1 MTQNFEQNLVTAIQ
15 EVVASIDPNYT
26 FDKERN
32 CYVAH
37 DKERQ
42 DSVIMFAYEKP
53 FVDFFGHKNTS
64 VSTSTNIFQETFV
77 LFDKDSVNDM
87 KEVITRQTNYVRS
100 SDKVRQLI
108 EDSFPELQNPK
119 FNDYTFLD
127 QTEMTVY
134 SDNIAPFKVSL
145 TWDEEYTTN
154 PDKVADITVAFLDSD
169 LQNFEPAYTVGL
181 GESQYAE
188 AIYDYP
194 VYHPQKAILL
204 DNVSGLHDP
213 QIKESLT
220 SIFDEYY
227 KSMEPK
233 NHQLL
238 HDFYQEYNK
247 GFSARN
253 MQVQLSPTLL
263 VDPAQEKEE
272 DCFSLETTTLDGQHS
287 VNYYLAKRDNNLE
300 LIENDYEYHTARTF
314 NIAEH
319 NGSVPETLS
328 YMLDELS
335 SDLPGMAP
343 RHIRDIEPFLKP
355 DKKASF
361 NRNDYR
367 SPLESDNKD
376 KSGTHITSGLQL
388 FEPDEFFELDKKSD
402 YTELIKNRLPQEEPD
417 NDDDLDLPF

>member
-1 MTQNFEQNLVTAIQ
+1 MTQNFEQNLTQAIQ

-42 DSVIMFAYEKP
+42 DSVITFTYEKP

-64 VSTSTNIFQETFV
+64 VSATAGIFHDTSV
-77 LFDKDSVNDM
+77 LFDKDSLKDM
-87 KEVITRQTNYVRS
+87 KEVIAHQTNYVRS

-119 FNDYTFLD
+119 FNGYSFLD

-169 LQNFEPAYTVGL
+169 LQNFEPVYTLGL

-204 DNVSGLHDP
+204 DKVSGLHDP

-227 KSMEPK
+227 KSMEPE

-253 MQVQLSPTLL
+253 MRVQLSPTLL

-272 DCFSLETTTLDGQHS
+272 DCFSLEATTLDGQNS
-287 VNYYLAKRDNNLE
+287 VNYYLTKRDNNLE
-300 LIENDYEYHTARTF
+300 LIENDYGYHTAHTF
-314 NIAEH
+314 DIADH
-319 NGSVPETLS
+319 NNSVPETLS

-335 SDLPGMAP
+335 TDLPGMAP

-355 DKKASF
+355 DKKAGF
-361 NRNDYR
+361 DRNDYR

-376 KSGTHITSGLQL
+376 KSGTHITSMFQL
-388 FEPDEFFELDKKSD
+388 SEPDEFFELDKKSD

>member
-1 MTQNFEQNLVTAIQ
+1 MSTEFEQNLTTAMKQ
-15 EVVASIDPNYT
+15 VLESIDPNYT
-26 FDKERN
+26 FDKEHN
-32 CYVAH
+32 CYIAH

-64 VSTSTNIFQETFV
+64 VSISTNIFQDTFV

-87 KEVITRQTNYVRS
+87 EEVITRQTNYVRS

-108 EDSFPELQNPK
+108 EDSFPQLQNPK
-119 FNDYTFLD
+119 FNEYSLLD
-127 QTEMTVY
+127 QTELTVY

-154 PDKVADITVAFLDSD
+154 PDKVADITVAFLDSY
-169 LQNFEPAYTVGL
+169 LQNFEPAYTIGL

-188 AIYDYP
+188 AIYNYP
-194 VYHPQKAILL
+194 VYHEQRTILL
-204 DNVSGLHDP
+204 DKVSGLHDS

-227 KSMEPK
+227 ASMEPK

-253 MQVQLSPTLL
+253 MSIQLSPTIL
-263 VDPAQEKEE
+263 VDPTQEKEE
-272 DCFSLETTTLDGQHS
+272 DCFSLEATTLDDQNS
-287 VNYYLAKRDNNLE
+287 VNYYLVKRGNNLE
-300 LIENDYEYHTARTF
+300 LIENDYGYHTARTF
-314 NIAEH
+314 DISEH
-319 NGSVPETLS
+319 NSSVPETLS
-328 YMLDELS
+328 HMLDELS

-343 RHIRDIEPFLKP
+343 RHICDIEPFLKP
-355 DKKASF
+355 DKKTGF

-376 KSGTHITSGLQL
+376 KSDTHITSMRQL
-388 FEPDEFFELDKKSD
+388 FEPDPYFKLDKKSNL
-402 YTELIKNRLPQEEPD
+402 TELIKSRLPEDEPN

>member
-1 MTQNFEQNLVTAIQ
+1 MLLTIKKDRIRSLHLLTKNRSL
-15 EVVASIDPNYT
+15 T
-26 FDKERN
+26 FSD
-32 CYVAH
+32 
-37 DKERQ
+37 
-42 DSVIMFAYEKP
+42 
-53 FVDFFGHKNTS
+53 
-64 VSTSTNIFQETFV
+64 
-77 LFDKDSVNDM
+77 
-87 KEVITRQTNYVRS
+87 TNYVRS

-119 FNDYTFLD
+119 FNGYTFLD

-194 VYHPQKAILL
+194 VYYPQKAILL
-204 DNVSGLHDP
+204 DKVSGLHDP

-227 KSMEPK
+227 ASMEPE

-238 HDFYQEYNK
+238 HDFYQGYNK

-272 DCFSLETTTLDGQHS
+272 NCFSLEATTLEGQHS
-287 VNYYLAKRDNNLE
+287 VNYYFTKRDNNLE
-300 LIENDYEYHTARTF
+300 LIENDYGYHTARTF
-314 NIAEH
+314 DISEH
-319 NGSVPETLS
+319 NGSIPETLS

-343 RHIRDIEPFLKP
+343 RHVRDIEPFLKP
-355 DKKASF
+355 DKKAGF

-367 SPLESDNKD
+367 SP
-376 KSGTHITSGLQL
+376 I
-388 FEPDEFFELDKKSD
+388 
-402 YTELIKNRLPQEEPD
+402 EEPD
-417 NDDDLDLPF
+417 NDDDLNLPF